1 MGEFNLELQAD
12 GWFMKVDVRGLG
24 DDCRRAILQRVKD
37 RLGFNGAIEALGIA
51 RGSMHNYLNG
61 VRRIPDEV
69 VSKALRYIDEKDF
82 NEIVGGLER
91 LRALGIIRSD
101 GSVDYSLALQVLA
114 MASRDEYVKQAILRF
129 AVENFREDLKKMLGI
144 IPSMVKLTWEKG
156 FEEFLS
162 ERKKRRKVKDPETL
176 KYYKGLFEKH
186 LEGKVLSED
195 LVNYVINNSNKWLRN
210 VFRHYIQYLYH
221 VRRIS
226 PETYGWM
233 MEVVP
238 SRSYKVDVRP
248 YPINM
253 QDLQR
258 TMNFLKKDH
267 EKYYIA
273 YRLMLEGGLR
283 LSHTIR
289 LLENWNPNEIIEING
304 LGIDTQRLVCFEDKG
319 FCRYYVGIREIVKP
333 CEWAYFSIET
343 LKLIEKYGRTHIDEY
358 AIIKYVKRNNLLPP
372 KYMRKISW
380 RLMIQTMSREIAR
393 FIQSR
398 FGELKVSEAR
408 YEDLLSE
415 TDQYY
420 PKYLQHLS
428 KTIPVMNASS
438 T

>member
-51 RGSMHNYLNG
+51 KGSLHNYLNG
-61 VRRIPDEV
+61 VRRVPDEV
-69 VSKALRYIDEKDF
+69 VSKALRYLDEKDF

-91 LRALGIIRSD
+91 LRALGIIKSD

-162 ERKKRRKVKDPETL
+162 ERKKRRKVKDPKTL

-195 LVNYVINNSNKWLRN
+195 LVNYVINNPNKWLRN

-267 EKYYIA
+267 EKYYIT

-283 LSHTIR
+283 LSHTIK

-304 LGIDTQRLVCFEDKG
+304 LGIDTQRLVCFKDKG
-319 FCRYYVGIREIVKP
+319 FCRYYVGVREIVKP

-343 LKLIEKYGRTHIDEY
+343 LRLIEKYGKMHIDEY
-358 AIIKYVKRNNLLPP
+358 AIIKYAKRNNLLTP

-380 RLMIQTMSREIAR
+380 RLMIQTMNREIAR

-398 FGELKVSEAR
+398 FGELKISEAR

-415 TDQYY
+415 ADEHY
-420 PKYLQHLS
+420 PKYLEHLN
-428 KTIPVMNASS
+428 KTIPS
-438 T
+438 